1 MDGIV
6 YFLRAA
12 DGPVKVGWCASR
24 DGVARRLRA
33 AQLGHPA
40 RLQVVATIPGDR
52 TLEHQLHHRWRNHR
66 LEGEWFHPNPD
77 MLGYLAGLQPA
88 PPTADLRAAPAEPPP
103 APQPFRVPAAMRHRR
118 YWIDVVVVG
127 ALIGGLAGTLAHP
140 LAGPVAIVAML
151 ALGVHEAR
159 RPPRNPYPQTLNPR
173 STMRALGWS
182 VKVLAYI
189 YLSPLIAVRAIWRGL
204 YRPRVRVRL

>member
-6 YFLRAA
+6 YFLQAA
-12 DGPVKVGWCASR
+12 DGPVKVGWCSSR
-24 DGVARRLRA
+24 DGIARRLRA

-40 RLQVVATIPGDR
+40 RLQVVAAILGDR

-66 LEGEWFHPNPD
+66 LEGEWFRPNPD
-77 MLGYLAGLQPA
+77 MLGYLAGLRGHPSA
-88 PPTADLRAAPAEPPP
+88 TDPHSTPPP
-103 APQPFRVPAAMRHRR
+103 QQQRTPPQAMRHAR
-118 YWIDVVVVG
+118 YWIDVVTLG
-127 ALIGGLAGTLAHP
+127 ALAGGLAGAAWHP
-140 LAGPVAIVAML
+140 LAGPVAIAAM
-151 ALGVHEAR
+151 AAIGIREAR
-159 RPPRNPYPQTLNPR
+159 RPPRTPYPLHKLNVR

-182 VKVLAYI
+182 VKILAYI